1 MPAPTLLVLP
11 ATVVSDTSGVGVY
24 NSSDRGSD
32 RGSGP
37 WPTNAILRH
46 CDKLFATW
54 QGYDPNTKKYTVWV
68 GTNQL
73 GTSTWSTPVALA
85 DTMAVAGYEMDNH
98 GYASIIADSAGYLHL
113 LYGPHHA
120 PMLEAI
126 SKNPWDASAFRPPVK
141 IATVN
146 PSTWND
152 RMTYSS
158 IVRDSVGT
166 LHLVY
171 RGRSPANNWR
181 MIYQRGMTSATGTT
195 TWGQPIVLAS
205 TANGANYATG
215 YSLYDGSI
223 AVGRQ
228 RTLHVAYQMYYDAS
242 GVARSWGYLRSSDGG
257 STWKDWHDVDVT
269 ASLPIDTSPSHN
281 AHLVQSSPAIDVR
294 VCNIALDRQG
304 NPWISV
310 LYLAQPAG
318 STVTG
323 YDTQLWHLK
332 SGQWSSISLS
342 PYIASFGPSWRI
354 AGGTITFDAQGVL
367 YVAAE
372 RVDVNDHST
381 PNPWQFGRSKEVII
395 LMSTDMGQTF
405 QVYPIS
411 QPDLTRPRWLASI
424 ERPTTNTPIPVPSVL
439 YTDGPLNPD
448 DANQTTDIVFA
459 PLYKH

>member
-11 ATVVSDTSGVGVY
+11 STVVSDASGVGVY
-24 NSSDRGSD
+24 NSADRGSD
-32 RGSGP
+32 RGSGF

-54 QGYDPNTKKYTVWV
+54 QSYDPNTKKYTVWV

-85 DTMAVAGYEMDNH
+85 DPLAVAGYAMDNH

-113 LYGPHHA
+113 LYGPHHG

-126 SKNPWDASAFRPPVK
+126 SKNPWDASVFRTPVK
-141 IATVN
+141 IATAP

-158 IVRDSVGT
+158 IARDAFGT

-171 RGRSPANNWR
+171 RGCSPADNWR
-181 MIYQRGMTSATGTT
+181 MIYQRGTTSATGTT
-195 TWGQPIVLAS
+195 KWGLPVVLAS
-205 TANGANYATG
+205 TANGAGDTTG
-215 YSLYDGSI
+215 YSIYSSSI
-223 AVGRQ
+223 AVSGQ
-228 RTLHVAYQMYYDAS
+228 HTLHIAYQMYKLTTGA
-242 GVARSWGYLRSSDGG
+242 ARSWGYLRSKDGG
-257 STWKDWHDVDVT
+257 NTWQD
-269 ASLPIDTSPSHN
+269 AAGAAMNLPMDNSPLNSG
-281 AHLVQSSPAIDVR
+281 HLVESSSIMDVR
-294 VCNIALDRQG
+294 VGNIAIDSNG
-304 NPWISV
+304 DPWVSV
-310 LYLAQPAG
+310 VYLAPPG
-318 STVTG
+318 RPIHGG
-323 YDTQLWHLK
+323 YDTKLWHL
-332 SGQWSSISLS
+332 SGGQWSALSLY
-342 PYIASFGPSWRI
+342 PYGSSFGLSWRI
-354 AGGTITFDAQGVL
+354 SGATITFDAQGVL

-372 RVDVNDHST
+372 RVDMNDHTTSS
-381 PNPWQFGRSKEVII
+381 PWFYGRSKEVIM
-395 LMSTDMGQTF
+395 LMSTDVGQTF

-424 ERPTTNTPIPVPSVL
+424 ERPTTNAPIPVPSVL

-448 DANQTTDIVFA
+448 DPNQTTDIVFV